1 MMQTFKNVVSEDLKP
16 YLKEIKAK
24 TLLIW
29 GNKDSATPLKD
40 GNTMNKLISDS
51 EIVVLDGCSHFA
63 YLEKPF
69 LVNQI
74 IYEQLKDEIM

>member
-1 MMQTFKNVVSEDLKP
+1 MQTFKNVVSEDLKP

-40 GNTMNKLISDS
+40 GNTMNKLISNS
-51 EIVVLDGCSHFA
+51 EILLSTF
-63 YLEKPF
+63 
-69 LVNQI
+69 I
-74 IYEQLKDEIM
+74 INSSFIRRVA

>member
-1 MMQTFKNVVSEDLKP
+1 
-16 YLKEIKAK
+16 
-24 TLLIW
+24 
-29 GNKDSATPLKD
+29 
-40 GNTMNKLISDS
+40 MNKLISDS